1 VFGIGRVE
9 DLHDIEAHAEDGDA
23 LTLDELE
30 CALGLK

>member
-1 VFGIGRVE
+1 LEIGESRTCMTSR
-9 DLHDIEAHAEDGDA
+9 AHREDGDA